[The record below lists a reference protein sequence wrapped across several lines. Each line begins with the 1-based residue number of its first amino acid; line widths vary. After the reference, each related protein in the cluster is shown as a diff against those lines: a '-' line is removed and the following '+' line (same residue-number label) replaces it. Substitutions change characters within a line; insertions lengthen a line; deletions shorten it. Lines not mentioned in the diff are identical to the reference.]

1 MKAART
7 VPGRPPIVERGP
19 AQLADTELM
28 ARLFRAMGDATRL
41 RILELLLDQGELHQA
56 EIVRRLGAAQP
67 RVSEHL
73 GCLLWCGFIERRE
86 EGRRSLYRV
95 SDRRVR
101 SLLGQARGF
110 LDRNEAQIAC
120 CRRIDAPV
128 TPTATPTSRTRS
140 AR

>member
-1 MKAART
+1 MQMTSGPGIA
-7 VPGRPPIVERGP
+7 GRPPIVERAP
-19 AQLADTELM
+19 VQLADTELI

-41 RILELLLDQGELHQA
+41 RILELLLDEGELHQA
-56 EIVRRLGAAQP
+56 EIVRRIGAAQP

-86 EGRRSLYRV
+86 EGRRCLYRV
-95 SDRRVR
+95 SNRRVR
-101 SLLGQARGF
+101 SLLGQARAF
-110 LDRNEAQIAC
+110 LDQNEAQIAR

-128 TPTATPTSRTRS
+128 TPTVTRRS